1 VVEFLED
8 FNFGDELIEVA
19 HVGLGD
25 FLDCAVGFFLGEQFG
40 FVDGAVCAFA
50 EFLDFLRGTC

>member
-1 VVEFLED
+1 MVEFLED

-19 HVGLGD
+19 HVGFGD
-25 FLDCAVGFFLGEQFG
+25 FLDRAVGLFLGEQFG

-50 EFLDFLRGTC
+50 EFLYFFM